1 MSGTLRQHYQSSL
14 SSAGSDS
21 GLESVHMTESE
32 TECAAP
38 GLGTLGPEC
47 VTAHSGVSDLHHTD
61 AKLVKTESDLSSD
74 DIEDLIKTE
83 CLDGTELEYGN
94 HLHPGQIKTETD
106 EGDYI
111 KEEQDSDLKDFQLVT
126 IGFDDVK
133 YESDESLAGDAMND
147 VVNGA
152 GDECKAQTEQWQSEG
167 EVSPC
172 SKTDNT
178 ETLQCDNLNQHCE
191 IQDSGNQSSFVQ
203 DSMGLVHPDN
213 YIRYNCGQ
221 CGKIFTRAL
230 CLKQHK
236 RIHTVEKSYKCD
248 QCGRCFKQPS
258 HLNQHQII
266 HSNEKP
272 HKCTH
277 CGKCFNQA
285 ATLKQHQRIHTNEEP
300 FRCTQCG
307 MGFKEA
313 QNLKRHQKLHTGEKP
328 YSCPH
333 CGKCFNHVSNL
344 NQHQRIHS
352 NEKTYNCTQC
362 GKCFNE
368 ASHLNRHQRIHSGE
382 KPYKCIQ
389 CGKSFNQASNLK
401 QHQRIHSNEKTYK
414 CSKCS
419 KCFKQASSL
428 NKHQRLHK

>member
-1 MSGTLRQHYQSSL
+1 MADLQHVSSFL
-14 SSAGSDS
+14 HPQD
-21 GLESVHMTESE
+21 TD
-32 TECAAP
+32 
-38 GLGTLGPEC
+38 C
-47 VTAHSGVSDLHHTD
+47 VTAHCGVNPHLTHT
-61 AKLVKTESDLSSD
+61 KLVKTEPNLDSTDTGD
-74 DIEDLIKTE
+74 FIKTE
-83 CLDGTELEYGN
+83 CPDGTELRCIT
-94 HLHPGQIKTETD
+94 HLHPNLTKTEMD
-106 EGDYI
+106 YGDYI
-111 KEEQDSDLKDFQLVT
+111 KEEQDSDLKDFHLVT
-126 IGFDDVK
+126 VGFDDVK
-133 YESDESLAGDAMND
+133 FESGEGSTSVLMNN
-147 VVNGA
+147 VVNR
-152 GDECKAQTEQWQSEG
+152 TEDDSKILSEG
-167 EVSPC
+167 ELIHYSKNVVINNPGTVQVDHKKHTC
-172 SKTDNT
+172 SDIHKSCDQINLTQNSVHLGGTYNLT
-178 ETLQCDNLNQHCE
+178 EKKN
-191 IQDSGNQSSFVQ
+191 IISGDRIYSC
-203 DSMGLVHPDN
+203 L
-213 YIRYNCGQ
+213 Q

-230 CLKQHK
+230 YLKQHK
-236 RIHTVEKSYKCD
+236 KIHSVGKPYSCD

-272 HKCTH
+272 HKCTQ

-307 MGFKEA
+307 MGFKEV
-313 QNLKRHQKLHTGEKP
+313 QNLKRHQKIHTGEKP

-382 KPYKCIQ
+382 KPYKCTQ

-401 QHQRIHSNEKTYK
+401 QHLRIHSNEKTYK
-414 CSKCS
+414 CSQCS